1 MWHKNMESNK
11 TIALHI
17 VHLTT
22 SVPIVNTLVV
32 KTLRRNLNFAIGL
45 MAISLDFNS
54 VFYNTFRN
62 LSMIAFIVEIQKS
75 KFPSI

>member
-1 MWHKNMESNK
+1 MESNK
-11 TIALHI
+11 TIVLQI

-32 KTLRRNLNFAIGL
+32 ETLHRNLNFAIWL

-54 VFYNTFRN
+54 VFYNIFRN
-62 LSMIAFIVEIQKS
+62 LSMIAFIIEIQKS
-75 KFPSI
+75 KFPTI